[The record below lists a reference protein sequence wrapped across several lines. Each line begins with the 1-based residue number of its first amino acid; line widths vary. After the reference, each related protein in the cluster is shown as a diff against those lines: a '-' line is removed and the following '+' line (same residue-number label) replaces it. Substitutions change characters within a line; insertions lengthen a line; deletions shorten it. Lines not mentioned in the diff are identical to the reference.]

1 MTQPTPPVLL
11 YDFSSELGTE
21 FGLHLDAN
29 FDAIVTSLDETIANL
44 ALIQRDDGAIRN
56 QTVHSNAFTSD
67 ALALMAGSSVASTT
81 VSWLPRGTW
90 LTATLYNVGNI
101 IETGS
106 PATAYVCSV
115 QHTSGVFATDY
126 AAHKWVVLSAPRTLI
141 SADVTGALGFT
152 PVNKAGDTMTGAL
165 TLVTASNFAGMT
177 ISNALMASQDLL
189 TIDKGFYSAYASA
202 KSDIVYGFAANVVR
216 TAGDYLVVG
225 AQTSA
230 IGAGATTGTMFGS
243 NFNAVGLNSFAGA
256 LVGQEIDIASFDP
269 SNQSNKWALNIVFA
283 NRAGANPGQYSY
295 TFPNAGTYTNAGA
308 GLGANFYNK
317 NAVAIQIDSNQR
329 SATGEWCG
337 WTRGLRFGEYSLD
350 SETDAAYASSR
361 AYPIGI
367 DFSALHYYGGTDPV
381 TAFNLESAIALR
393 DFQTIWWNR
402 DPATAASAV
411 NKVKTFFNPATSRWV
426 ITNGGAEMVG
436 FDVTNGA
443 FYQGGSIVVNP
454 GLALNNVWTA
464 AGSNTFQGPVTVQE
478 NLTFSGN
485 SRRIKGDFS
494 NATVPYRTMVQ
505 TTAGNSST
513 EFGLIPSGTAGESAF
528 FCMADADAADT
539 QVGRIAISTTQFQ
552 INSGIVGAGAYV
564 PMTFAVSGAERMRID
579 SATGMVIINSNTF
592 TNAIVKLRVNG
603 VIQCDDPVAFSVHR
617 AGVNFAV
624 ANNVPTAIDWTT
636 EVFDT
641 SNAFNLA
648 TDRFLPLVAGKY
660 ALMGAVCNAAGTG
673 VDTGAIVC
681 AIYKNGVQ
689 EKSGNFA
696 TMSGAGAT
704 GSHVSCIVDANGTD
718 YFQLYVVQVTGAPLT
733 CTGAATDTYF
743 QGYRIG

>member
-1 MTQPTPPVLL
+1 MAFPDPFVPPYV
-11 YDFSSELGTE
+11 FQSELGSS
-21 FGLHLDAN
+21 FGTHVDACFN
-29 FDAIVTSLDETIANL
+29 DVATTLNSTLANL
-44 ALIQRDDGAIRN
+44 ELILRDDGSIRN
-56 QTVHSNAFTSD
+56 QTVGADAFTSD
-67 ALALMAGSSVASTT
+67 ALALMAGSSV
-81 VSWLPRGTW
+81 VSSLDWRPRGTW
-90 LTATLYNVGNI
+90 LTATLYSVGNI
-101 IETGS
+101 IETGA
-106 PATAYVCSV
+106 PATAYVCAV

-126 AAHKWVVLSAPRTLI
+126 AAHKWVVLSAPRSLI
-141 SADVTGALGFT
+141 SADVTTALGFT

-165 TLVTASNFAGMT
+165 VLVTASKLAGMT
-177 ISNALMASQDLL
+177 LSDSLMTSQDLL
-189 TIDKGFYSAYASA
+189 TIDKGFYSSYASA
-202 KSDIVYGFAANVVR
+202 KADIVYGFAGNIVR
-216 TAGDYLVVG
+216 TAGNYPVVG

-243 NFNAVGLNSFAGA
+243 NFNAIALATFTGA
-256 LVGQEIDIASFDP
+256 LVGQEIDVGSYNP
-269 SNQSNKWALNIVFA
+269 SNTSNKFGLNLVFA
-283 NRAGANPGQYSY
+283 NRASTNPGQYSY
-295 TFPNAGTYTNAGA
+295 TFPNSGTFTNAGS
-308 GLGANFYNK
+308 GLGSNFYNR
-317 NAVAIQIDSNQR
+317 NSIGIQIDSVQR

-350 SETDAAYASSR
+350 SETDAAYPASR
-361 AYPIGI
+361 AYPIGV
-367 DFSALHYYGGTDPV
+367 DFSVLHYYGGTDPV
-381 TAFNLESAIALR
+381 TAFNLEAAIALR

-402 DPATAASAV
+402 DPATAATAV

-426 ITNGGAEMVG
+426 LTNGGVEMVG
-436 FDVTNGA
+436 FDVTTGA
-443 FYQGGSIVVNP
+443 FYQGGTIVINP
-454 GLALNNVWTA
+454 GLALNNVWTS
-464 AGSNTFQGPVTVQE
+464 AGSNTFQGPVSIQE
-478 NLTFSGN
+478 NATFSGN

-505 TTAGNSST
+505 TTQGNSST

-539 QVGRIAISTTQFQ
+539 QVGRMAISTTQFQ
-552 INSGIVGAGAYV
+552 ITSGIVGAGAYV
-564 PMTFAVSGAERMRID
+564 PMTFGVGGAERMRID

-592 TNAIVKLRVNG
+592 TNALVKLRVNG

-660 ALMGAVCNAAGTG
+660 ALVGAVCNAAGTG
-673 VDTGAIVC
+673 VDQGAIVC

-718 YFQLYVVQVTGAPLT
+718 YFQLYVIQVTGAPLT